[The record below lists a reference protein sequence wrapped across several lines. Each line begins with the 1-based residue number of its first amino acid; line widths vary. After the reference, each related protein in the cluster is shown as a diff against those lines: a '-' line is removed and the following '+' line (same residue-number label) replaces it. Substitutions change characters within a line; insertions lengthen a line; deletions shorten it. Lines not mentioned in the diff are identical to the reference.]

1 MAFDINPDDFFGSAE
16 YTNID
21 NGATVSVAGPAIV
34 FKSSGASAGSNLLSS
49 LTDTDADQTTGD
61 VREVVFSLC
70 EAVFG
75 KMDALATADK
85 SNKLTVTRNTFEDTV
100 NNEFVRTYTFQ
111 LRLDPPSF
119 SVKAES

>member
-21 NGATVSVAGPAIV
+21 NGATVSVDGPAIV
-34 FKSSGASAGSNLLSS
+34 FKSSGATAGSNLLSS
-49 LTDTDADQTTGD
+49 LTDADADETTGD
-61 VREVVFSLC
+61 VREVVFALC
-70 EAVFG
+70 EAVFS

-100 NNEFVRTYTFQ
+100 NDEFVRTYTFQ
-111 LRLDPPSF
+111 LRLAPPSF